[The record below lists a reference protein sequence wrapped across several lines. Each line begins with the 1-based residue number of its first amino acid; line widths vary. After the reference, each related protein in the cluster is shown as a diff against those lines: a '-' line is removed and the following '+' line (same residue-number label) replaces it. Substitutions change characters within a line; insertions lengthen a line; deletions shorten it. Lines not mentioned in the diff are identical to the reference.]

1 MKRISRE
8 MRDRHIHISLLP
20 LIFLLLFSFTCLLT
34 VSRVCRGT
42 ARHAPMTTGCQR
54 KETIYDA
61 CHLGNEA
68 RVEDYVRHGGC
79 VTERDDNKMTILH
92 HAAFSG
98 NARVVEAILSVQPM
112 QTVDLDAADAG
123 GWTPLHYAAERGFT
137 AIVER
142 LLDEGANSNAKDE
155 MRRTPL
161 HLAAGA
167 GHVAVLRL
175 LLKHGAI
182 RSAKNI
188 AGLTALACAEAS
200 GQLEAVG
207 VLELQ

>member
-1 MKRISRE
+1 MRRIYRE
-8 MRDRHIHISLLP
+8 ITDWHIHIYLLIP
-20 LIFLLLFSFTCLLT
+20 IFLLFFPFVCLLT
-34 VSRVCRGT
+34 VSGVCRGT
-42 ARHAPMTTGCQR
+42 VRHAPMATDCQR

-68 RVEDYVRHGGC
+68 RVEEYVRHGGC
-79 VTERDDNKMTILH
+79 VTERDGNKMTLLH

-98 NARVVEAILSVQPM
+98 NVRVVEVILSVQPM
-112 QTVDLDAADAG
+112 QMVDLDAADTG

-142 LLDEGANSNAKDE
+142 LLDEGANPNAKDE

-167 GHVAVLRL
+167 GQVAVLRL

-200 GQLEAVG
+200 CQLEAVG